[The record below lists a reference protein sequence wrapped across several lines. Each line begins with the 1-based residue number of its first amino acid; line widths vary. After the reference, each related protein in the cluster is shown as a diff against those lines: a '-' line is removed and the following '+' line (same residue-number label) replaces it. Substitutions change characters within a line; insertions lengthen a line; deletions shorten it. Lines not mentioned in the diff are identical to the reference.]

1 MALVVKCNNGIV
13 TDEYMNLIGRALE
26 GVGIKVDYTENFSQ
40 ALKADK
46 NEIIVVARTV
56 ESYKLISNGYKKVI
70 TWFQGIEPEE
80 SYMAHHSKPR
90 YWVLSHMEKVILK
103 KGLFHIFVSDEMVR
117 HYEKKYGLSIDK
129 SKSYI
134 MPCQNTDF
142 HEEAFKPLDKYKR
155 NIFAY
160 TGSLAV
166 WQKFEDTVGAYKKI
180 EEACIPDCE
189 LWIYTSEQEEAKK
202 IVEKYGIQHY
212 KIGFVKS
219 DELPMELSQAKYGFI
234 IREDTPV
241 NRVATPTKI
250 STYLSC
256 GLIPIYSDCL
266 AAFSEIAKTMRYAI
280 RYDENYIVNI
290 KKINAEGIKNEDV
303 LLEYQQVYSEYF
315 DSSLHQDRLT
325 SKFTFLK
332 RM

>member
-103 KGLFHIFVSDEMVR
+103 NGLFHIFVSDEMVR

-166 WQKFEDTVGAYKKI
+166 WQKFEDTVKAYKEI
-180 EEACIPDCE
+180 EDAGIPDSE
-189 LWIYTSEQEEAKK
+189 FWVYTAEQEKAKEVLLEYGVKNYKLDFVESGHLPEA
-202 IVEKYGIQHY
+202 
-212 KIGFVKS
+212 
-219 DELPMELSQAKYGFI
+219 LSSAKYGFI

-241 NRVATPTKI
+241 NKVATPTKI
-250 STYLSC
+250 STYLAC
-256 GLIPIYSDCL
+256 GLIPIYSKCL
-266 AAFSEIAKTMRYAI
+266 SAFSEIASEMHFVVCHDSEFLEAI
-280 RYDENYIVNI
+280 RRNSKE
-290 KKINAEGIKNEDV
+290 KIDNEKV
-303 LLEYQQVYSEYF
+303 LMEFQRIYRKYF
-315 DSSLHQDRLT
+315 DSSLHQQRLE
-325 SKFTFLK
+325 KKLAEVI
-332 RM
+332 

>member
-1 MALVVKCNNGIV
+1 MALVVRCNNGIV
-13 TDEYMNLIGRALE
+13 TDEYLNLIGKSLE
-26 GVGIKVDYTENFSQ
+26 ESGVQVNYTSDFSE
-40 ALKADK
+40 ALKLDK
-46 NEIIVVARTV
+46 DEIVVVARTV
-56 ESYKLISNGYKKVI
+56 EAYKLIKNGYKKVVV
-70 TWFQGIEPEE
+70 WFQGIEPEE
-80 SYMAHHSKPR
+80 SYMAHHSKLR
-90 YWVLSHMEKVILK
+90 YWILSHMERVILK
-103 KGLFHIFVSDEMVR
+103 KGLFFIFVSEEMVR
-117 HYEKKYGLSIDK
+117 HYERKYKQSLDRSVI
-129 SKSYI
+129 YI
-134 MPCQNTDF
+134 MPCQNTIF
-142 HEEAFKPLDKYKR
+142 HSEAFIPREKYSK
-155 NIFAY
+155 NVFAY

-180 EEACIPDCE
+180 EEAGIPDCE

-315 DSSLHQDRLT
+315 DSSLHQDKLT